1 MNEVVVVAV
10 KWSVV
15 GSFLGFLKSV
25 GVREMGIVVFKDVFN
40 VSGFEFSDVDF
51 VILGNVLF
59 VGLG

>member
-1 MNEVVVVAV
+1 MNEVVVVVV

-25 GVREMGIVVFKDVFN
+25 GVREMGVCVFKDVLN
-40 VSGFEFSDVDF
+40 VSFFKFSDVDF
-51 VILGNVLF
+51 VILGNVLG